1 MQCISPPRP
10 GLANIPNFDKFHFG
24 SQLLSA
30 SAYLSNALKAL
41 KALKRQEREG
51 KEGVQIDMS
60 RGTSLVAPRHLS
72 VIRKSFLSSPCAVSR
87 PFFQHR
93 SLLREETARNYFDFA
108 PRTPTLHT
116 TPYTPSH
123 VQRRAFRMSEKL
135 IPKNPSAVQVIRN
148 VTPNVVTVSVPFLRF
163 EKVPIGGRATIIKLT
178 SGAIAVFSPVALTDE
193 VKAKVTEL
201 GGNVGYL
208 IAGDLEHHIFLTQ
221 WKTEYPTAKLIGPK
235 GLPERRKAMT
245 DPMIGKEEFDFLYDE
260 TNAHSAAISDEFAAD
275 FEVEMVDAHPN
286 KEIVLFYKPEKVLI
300 EADLMFNLPPTEQY
314 SKVPEN
320 EKKGGGLLKKIFYAL
335 NTTQGPAK
343 GHKRLLWYAISNGN
357 KNRAGFNESAK
368 RIYGWDWNTLIP
380 CHGDTI
386 EGTGKETFAKIFDWH
401 LNGKK

>member
-1 MQCISPPRP
+1 ML
-10 GLANIPNFDKFHFG
+10 G
-24 SQLLSA
+24 
-30 SAYLSNALKAL
+30 
-41 KALKRQEREG
+41 
-51 KEGVQIDMS
+51 
-60 RGTSLVAPRHLS
+60 GTSLVAPRHLN
-72 VIRKSFLSSPCAVSR
+72 VTKKLFLNSPCALPR
-87 PFFQHR
+87 LLFQHQLFFR
-93 SLLREETARNYFDFA
+93 KETARTYFSFA
-108 PRTPTLHT
+108 PKTPTSNT
-116 TPYTPSH
+116 ISIPSIPPRI
-123 VQRRAFRMSEKL
+123 QRRAFTMSEKL

-178 SGAIAVFSPVALTDE
+178 TGSLAVFSPVALTDE

-221 WKTEYPTAKLIGPK
+221 WKTEYPAAKLIGPK
-235 GLPERRKAMT
+235 GLPERRKDMN

-275 FEVEMVDAHPN
+275 FEVELVDAHPN

-314 SKVPEN
+314 SKVPEA

-368 RIYGWDWNTLIP
+368 RIYGWDWVTLIP